1 MYHVETCMFYVCL
14 YLDSIIQCIKRVFES
29 INSAPSRWGRELR
42 RTRVIRVRNVY
53 HIRINTCETSV
64 SRCDHSSRMIHVLR
78 VYHECITDPLR
89 DTCITVYQSCVSQH
103 DTLSLCISAH
113 QCASRTSSRWYMYQ
127 DMYYDSIST
136 DDRDTLW
143 YTLIQYVFRA
153 VRVIKFRYN
162 SNTMWYICIT
172 RRYFEYYHNTAV
184 IHLIHANTCIK

>member
-78 VYHECITDPLR
+78 VYHECITRPLR
-89 DTCITVYQSCVSQH
+89 DTCITVYQSCVSSVY
-103 DTLSLCISAH
+103 LSTIHCPFVSVRISVH
-113 QCASRTSSRWYMYQ
+113 QGHPL
-127 DMYYDSIST
+127 
-136 DDRDTLW
+136 DD
-143 YTLIQYVFRA
+143 
-153 VRVIKFRYN
+153 
-162 SNTMWYICIT
+162 
-172 RRYFEYYHNTAV
+172 
-184 IHLIHANTCIK
+184 TCIKTCITIVLAPMMMIHSDTL

>member
-1 MYHVETCMFYVCL
+1 MFYVCL

-78 VYHECITDPLR
+78 VYHKCITDPLR

-103 DTLSLCISAH
+103 DTLSLCISVH
-113 QCASRTSSRWYMYQ
+113 QGHPL
-127 DMYYDSIST
+127 
-136 DDRDTLW
+136 DD
-143 YTLIQYVFRA
+143 
-153 VRVIKFRYN
+153 
-162 SNTMWYICIT
+162 
-172 RRYFEYYHNTAV
+172 
-184 IHLIHANTCIK
+184 TCIKTCITIVLAPMMMIHSDTL